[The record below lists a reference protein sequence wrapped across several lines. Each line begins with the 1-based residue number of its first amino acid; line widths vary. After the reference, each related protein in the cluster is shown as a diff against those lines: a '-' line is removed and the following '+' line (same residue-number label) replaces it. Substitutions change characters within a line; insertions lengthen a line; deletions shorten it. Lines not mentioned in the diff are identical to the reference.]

1 MEIAFKDFNRKI
13 YVRYSEMI
21 ELYKLVKKHYKNIDI
36 PKIAN
41 NHWFNHRKTRIIES
55 RKILIEN
62 FLQILLRNEDIVKD
76 GKEVLSFLNLPID
89 LYQNEPK
96 NEVVSNCSL
105 ISFEVENTDGDSRVE
120 KGFTMDGFQNK
131 LIKLLR

>member
-21 ELYKLVKKHYKNIDI
+21 DLYKLVKKHYKNIDI

-89 LYQNEPK
+89 LYQNEIK
-96 NEVVSNCSL
+96 NELANDSCL
-105 ISFEVENTDGDSRVE
+105 ISIEAENNDGESVKE
-120 KGFTMDGFQNK
+120 KKLPTEGFFF
-131 LIKLLR
+131 LIKF